1 MKKIAFL
8 SIILLLNFHLFSQ
21 SYRMTWGGQLKL
33 KKGTV
38 DLDIISADNTGMYFT
53 EERVNKNNF
62 VIMSTL
68 TPTVKLYKID
78 KNFLEVFDK
87 DYKKELKG
95 LSFDSFQPL
104 GDNLYLFATD
114 YEKKGKLFKIYGAK
128 VDKISGELTGDFK
141 ELASFGLESKKDDY
155 EMKISPIENGKSF
168 LMVSNISGKE
178 RVAIGVSI
186 LDQSLTSKENTVLTF
201 NYNPDEY
208 SLSDIKYTKN
218 KKIIVLGKHYELVE
232 TKKKKKKRAV
242 FKEYQMAIYNGEG
255 EKEKD
260 VPLVANGKYVIGGQ
274 MVEKNDGSIL
284 LAGFY
289 SNTPT
294 KRGLNGFF
302 VNNVDV
308 NSGQLLI
315 SSFSEVS
322 ADMLGKP
329 YEDESDEDDEDKS
342 SKSKKAKK
350 EKDDD
355 DDDDEDTEI
364 PNDFIIR
371 SVDINEADQSIIFT
385 SEIATVAVK
394 TRTRMERVGNSTRWV
409 TETYY
414 DFDNKDILVAKA
426 DKDGKINWV
435 NILPKSQHEYIYS
448 SRSGSGLYYDMHGYF
463 AKAGGMP
470 FYSGFTSGLI
480 NNKLI
485 IIMNDH
491 LSNNVNPAY
500 GDKVKTVY
508 NFKKKSNIYG
518 IAIDLETGKM
528 QRKFI
533 GNNSPEACLTPR
545 HAMLVKNEFYIPS
558 YRYHVIGKSDLK
570 FAKLTI
576 R

>member
-1 MKKIAFL
+1 MKRIFL
-8 SIILLLNFHLFSQ
+8 FGIVLMLTCQLFSQ
-21 SYRMTWGGQLKL
+21 SYRMTWGGELKL

-38 DLDIISADNTGMYFT
+38 DLDIITADNTGMYFT

-68 TPTVKLYKID
+68 TPTVKLYKVD

-95 LSFDSFQPL
+95 LTFDSFQPL
-104 GDNLYLFATD
+104 GNTLYLFATD

-128 VDKISGELTGDFK
+128 IDKNSGDLVDDFK
-141 ELASFGLESKKDDY
+141 ELASFGLESKRDDY
-155 EMKISPIENGKSF
+155 EMKVTPIDNGKSF

-186 LDQSLTSKENTVLTF
+186 LDQNLVSKENTVLAF

-208 SLSDIKYTKN
+208 SLSDIKYTKE

-232 TKKKKKKRAV
+232 TKKKKKKKSV
-242 FKEYQMAIYNGEG
+242 FKEYQMAIYNKEG

-260 VPLVANGKYVIGGQ
+260 VPLVANNKYVIGGQ
-274 MVEKNDGSIL
+274 MVEKADGSIL

-294 KRGLNGFF
+294 KQGLNGFF
-302 VNNVDV
+302 VNNIDV

-315 SSFSEVS
+315 SSFSEVTS
-322 ADMLGKP
+322 DMLGKP
-329 YEDESDEDDEDKS
+329 YEDESDEDDEDKTS
-342 SKSKKAKK
+342 KNQKSKKD
-350 EKDDD
+350 KDDD
-355 DDDDEDTEI
+355 DDDDAEI

-385 SEIATVAVK
+385 SEIAKVSVT
-394 TRTRMERVGNSTRWV
+394 TRTRFERVGNSTRMV

-414 DFDNKDILVAKA
+414 DFDNKDILIAKA
-426 DKDGKINWV
+426 DKEGKINWV

-448 SRSGSGLYYDMHGYF
+448 SHGTGFYYDMTGYF

-500 GDKVKTVY
+500 GDKVKTVF
-508 NFKKKSNIYG
+508 NFKKKSNVYG
-518 IAIDLETGKM
+518 IAVDLETGKM
-528 QRKFI
+528 TRKFI
-533 GNNSPEACLTPR
+533 GNNSPEAVLTPR
-545 HAMLVKNEFYIPS
+545 NAMLVKNEFYIPS
-558 YRYHVIGKSDLK
+558 YRYHLIGKSDLK